1 VRVSGFD
8 PVGSFDAEVA
18 AGYDD
23 EPRGDEADAAAFLAR
38 RAGDGGALE
47 FAIGTGRIA
56 LPVAALG
63 ATVDGIELSHHMA
76 ARLRT
81 KPGGAAIDVFPG
93 DMAEV
98 RTGRRYALAYLVFN
112 TIFNL
117 PDQEA
122 QVRLFENAERHL
134 ADGGVFVVEAAVPSA
149 WIPADQE
156 QAVRADRV
164 DATAIAFDTY
174 RYDPATQVLL
184 ENHLHITADGIRFGP
199 IRLRLA
205 WPAELDLMARLAGL
219 RLLERHGGWR
229 GEPFTGTG
237 LHVSVYGR

>member
-1 VRVSGFD
+1 MSGFD
-8 PVGSFDAEVA
+8 PVEGFGAEEA
-18 AGYDD
+18 AHYDD
-23 EPRGDEADAAAFLAR
+23 EPRGDEVDASAFLAKRAR
-38 RAGDGGALE
+38 RGGALE

-56 LPVAALG
+56 LPVAERG
-63 ATVDGIELSHHMA
+63 VRVDGIELSPHMVD
-76 ARLRT
+76 RLRA
-81 KPGGAAIDVFPG
+81 KEGGAAIEVFAG

-98 RTGRRYALAYLVFN
+98 RTERTYALAYLVFN

-122 QVRLFENAERHL
+122 QVRLFANAERHL
-134 ADGGVFVVEAAVPSA
+134 AEGGVFVLEAAVPTA
-149 WIPADQE
+149 WIPVDQE
-156 QAVRADRV
+156 QGVRAQRV
-164 DATAIAFDTY
+164 EATEIAFDTY
-174 RYDPATQVLL
+174 RYDPATQILL
-184 ENHLHITADGIRFGP
+184 VNHLRITPDGIRFGP

-229 GEPFTGTG
+229 GEPYTGTG

>member
-1 VRVSGFD
+1 MSGFE
-8 PVGSFDAEVA
+8 PVGSFDAEEA
-18 AGYDD
+18 ARYDD

-56 LPVAALG
+56 LPVAAHG
-63 ATVDGIELSHHMA
+63 VTVDGIELSPHMA

-81 KPGGAAIDVFPG
+81 KPGGAALDVFPG

-98 RTGRRYALAYLVFN
+98 RTGRTYALAYLVFN

-122 QVRLFENAERHL
+122 QIRLFQNAERHL

-156 QAVRADRV
+156 QGVRAERV

-184 ENHLHITADGIRFGP
+184 ENHLLITADGIRFGP